1 VRIRIASDRTC
12 DLTPEIAEEY
22 GIGIVPC
29 YINIGEESYL
39 DGVNLSREDFYT
51 KLPYFRPYPKTSAPG
66 VEMYTAVYQ
75 HLASEGAQQIIS
87 VHVHA
92 GLSSLS
98 NSARLAAETIDKI
111 KVTVVEAG
119 QLTLGLGF
127 LAIAAAEAAR
137 KGKSVDEIL
146 EIIKERE
153 KRTFVLFAIDSLEY
167 LRASGR
173 APYLVVNIAN
183 LLRIKPIIQFNQGEL
198 HLVGQ
203 ERTTTKTI
211 DHLVNKI
218 KKLGKMERLAVL
230 HINAFEKAEMLVER
244 LRVHVSQ
251 ELDIWISEVTP
262 VLGVHIGPG
271 AVGVA
276 CVAVE

>member
-1 VRIRIASDRTC
+1 
-12 DLTPEIAEEY
+12 
-22 GIGIVPC
+22 
-29 YINIGEESYL
+29 
-39 DGVNLSREDFYT
+39 
-51 KLPYFRPYPKTSAPG
+51 
-66 VEMYTAVYQ
+66 
-75 HLASEGAQQIIS
+75 
-87 VHVHA
+87 
-92 GLSSLS
+92 
-98 NSARLAAETIDKI
+98 
-111 KVTVVEAG
+111 
-119 QLTLGLGF
+119 
-127 LAIAAAEAAR
+127 
-137 KGKSVDEIL
+137 
-146 EIIKERE
+146 
-153 KRTFVLFAIDSLEY
+153 
-167 LRASGR
+167 
-173 APYLVVNIAN
+173 LVVNIAN